1 MSRTWLGPI
10 TVLLRGAATLLLTL
24 LGLLIITFALSSLSP
39 IDPALQLGGDH
50 ASSASYAQLREKL
63 GLDAPWPVRLQRY
76 TLRLAHGDLGESLST
91 GQPVRDDLLR
101 VFPATLELATLAMAL
116 GTCVGLVLGV
126 VGAWRPFGV
135 TDALIRVISLAGNS
149 IPIFWLGLLALF
161 FFYARLHWVGG
172 PGRLDDAFEYTIDM
186 KTGLV
191 LLDSWRSHVP
201 GAFASAIAHLILP
214 VSILASYAVGNI
226 TRLTR
231 SAMLGESGKEYVIL
245 ARAKGAGEARVLLR
259 HMLPNVAGIILTVLA
274 LTYANL
280 LEGAVL
286 IETVFAWPG
295 LGRYLTTALFAAD
308 TTAIVGA
315 TLVIGVCFVAI
326 NGATDILVRLLD
338 PRTQ

>member
-1 MSRTWLGPI
+1 MRTVWLRPLF
-10 TVLLRGAATLLLTL
+10 VLVRGAATLLLTVF
-24 LGLLIITFALSSLSP
+24 GLLLITFVLSSLSP
-39 IDPALQLGGDH
+39 IDPAAQLSGDH
-50 ASSASYAQLREKL
+50 ANNASYAQLRGRL
-63 GLDAPWPVRLQRY
+63 GLDAPWPVRFERY
-76 TLRLAHGDLGESLST
+76 TVRLAHGDLGDSLST

-116 GTCVGLVLGV
+116 GTLVGLALGL
-126 VGAWRPFGV
+126 VGAWRPNGAL
-135 TDALIRVISLAGNS
+135 DALVRVISLAGNS

-161 FFYARLHWVGG
+161 FFYAHLHWVGG

-186 KTGLV
+186 RTGLV
-191 LLDSWRSHVP
+191 LLDSWRSHEP
-201 GAFASAIAHLILP
+201 GAFTSAIAHLILP
-214 VSILASYAVGNI
+214 VSILAAYAIGNI

-231 SAMLGESGKEYVIL
+231 SALLGESAKEYVTL
-245 ARAKGAGEARVLLR
+245 ARAKGATEVRVLLR

-274 LTYANL
+274 LTYASL

-308 TTAIVGA
+308 TPAILGG
-315 TLVIGVCFVAI
+315 TLLIGVCFVAI
-326 NGATDILVRLLD
+326 NGVTDLLVRLLD

>member
-1 MSRTWLGPI
+1 M
-10 TVLLRGAATLLLTL
+10 RG
-24 LGLLIITFALSSLSP
+24 
-39 IDPALQLGGDH
+39 
-50 ASSASYAQLREKL
+50 RL
-63 GLDAPWPVRLQRY
+63 GLDAPWPVRFERY
-76 TLRLAHGDLGESLST
+76 TVRLAHGDLGDSLST

-116 GTCVGLVLGV
+116 GTLVGLALGL
-126 VGAWRPFGV
+126 VGAWRPNGAL
-135 TDALIRVISLAGNS
+135 DALVRVISLAGNS

-161 FFYARLHWVGG
+161 FFYAHLHWVGG

-186 KTGLV
+186 RTGLV
-191 LLDSWRSHVP
+191 LLDSWRSHEP
-201 GAFASAIAHLILP
+201 GAFTSAIAHLILP
-214 VSILASYAVGNI
+214 VSILAAYAIGNI

-231 SAMLGESGKEYVIL
+231 SALLGESAKEYVTL
-245 ARAKGAGEARVLLR
+245 ARAKGATEVRVLLR

-274 LTYANL
+274 LTYASL

-308 TTAIVGA
+308 TPAILGG
-315 TLVIGVCFVAI
+315 TLLIGVCFVAI
-326 NGATDILVRLLD
+326 NGVTDLLVRLLD